1 MGGGVFQAAKKPDRK
16 MIRAAEP
23 IPPTS
28 CQARSLERLFE
39 RRGGTREPERKQS
52 RLRWRPANTH
62 IVRESPIT
70 TRAEMAE
77 AAIWWMPWCRHLV
90 LVR

>member
-1 MGGGVFQAAKKPDRK
+1 MA
-16 MIRAAEP
+16 
-23 IPPTS
+23 
-28 CQARSLERLFE
+28 
-39 RRGGTREPERKQS
+39 
-52 RLRWRPANTH
+52 PAMSGDPRTH

-77 AAIWWMPWCRHLV
+77 VAIWWMPWCRHLV